1 MAIRASTGQFIAAIL
16 ARSHSGSLYTV
27 ATVNGQQAIL
37 RNGAVLYQQFTWS
50 NTTPNAGADPGGGNA
65 DTVTLVSPDGSVSTG
80 DAQSFINSLT

>member
-1 MAIRASTGQFIAAIL
+1 MAIRTSIGQFIAAIL

-37 RNGAVLYQQFTWS
+37 KNGVVLYQQFSWS
-50 NTTPNAGADPGGGNA
+50 MAPTSGGGDA
-65 DTVTLVSPDGSVSTG
+65 SGGDTATLQSPDGSISVG